1 MRVWA
6 RGLESRNELRV
17 SWLFEVEYVAVAR
30 HVIAGEDS
38 AIRRHFIVRVMRH
51 LRFRSDGK
59 HPNQFAEMG
68 RMRTHVEYRQEVPAH
83 RFGRRHRF

>member
-1 MRVWA
+1 MGIQLKCA
-6 RGLESRNELRV
+6 GLRIDIREEHV
-17 SWLFEVEYVAVAR
+17 S
-30 HVIAGEDS
+30 GEDS

-59 HPNQFAEMG
+59 HRNQFAEMG